1 MATTYTPIRYPGGKT
16 KLYPEIRAILEM
28 NDLLGHPYA
37 ELFAGG
43 AGLAIKLLLKGDV
56 SSIVIND
63 YDRAVYCMW
72 DAIVNH
78 AEEMCEFIDSAVLD
92 IETWKKVRDMYQ
104 NHDGVGD
111 FELGKA
117 AFYLN
122 RTNVSGILSGGV
134 IGGLEQ
140 TGNYKMFMSSG
151 RTYNQSATVVDEVEK
166 SFGIDIKVASVG
178 ALGQTLTTAF
188 NTKDPFGNPSID
200 LATVK
205 STSVLTS
212 ALFAITYNAL
222 NGDVQTACRGTDGKP
237 LYFEFSNMSVT
248 SAEQLA
254 QMDGW
259 DDASTGNWC
268 ATTDVVDGMLIIV
281 NPDLTAEE
289 INTYLGTLDFET
301 LKSMMD

>member
-56 SSIVIND
+56 PSIVIND

-140 TGNYKMFMSSG
+140 TGNYKMDVRFNRKTLKKKIMDIAA
-151 RTYNQSATVVDEVEK
+151 RRDDIEVTRLDAED
-166 SFGIDIKVASVG
+166 FIDDRMGDSE
-178 ALGQTLTTAF
+178 
-188 NTKDPFGNPSID
+188 
-200 LATVK
+200 
-205 STSVLTS
+205 
-212 ALFAITYNAL
+212 LFAYLDPPYVQKGPGLYRSAFDEAKHRSLARKVGDARSKWVVTYDADDLIDDIYGNYER
-222 NGDVQTACRGTDGKP
+222 GDLEISYTANVKTVGK
-237 LYFEFSNMSVT
+237 EK
-248 SAEQLA
+248 
-254 QMDGW
+254 
-259 DDASTGNWC
+259 
-268 ATTDVVDGMLIIV
+268 II
-281 NPDLTAEE
+281 
-289 INTYLGTLDFET
+289 LGPG
-301 LKSMMD
+301 LKWLEKF

>member
-140 TGNYKMFMSSG
+140 TGNYKMDVRFNRKTLKKKIMDIAA
-151 RTYNQSATVVDEVEK
+151 RRDDIEVTRLDAED
-166 SFGIDIKVASVG
+166 FIDDRMGDSE
-178 ALGQTLTTAF
+178 
-188 NTKDPFGNPSID
+188 
-200 LATVK
+200 
-205 STSVLTS
+205 
-212 ALFAITYNAL
+212 LFAYLDPPYVQKGPGLYRSAFDEAKHRSLARKVGDARSKWVVTYDADKLIDDIYGDYERGDLEISYTANVKTVGREKIILGPGL
-222 NGDVQTACRGTDGKP
+222 NWPEG
-237 LYFEFSNMSVT
+237 L
-248 SAEQLA
+248 
-254 QMDGW
+254 
-259 DDASTGNWC
+259 
-268 ATTDVVDGMLIIV
+268 
-281 NPDLTAEE
+281 
-289 INTYLGTLDFET
+289 
-301 LKSMMD
+301 

>member
-72 DAIVNH
+72 GAIVNH

-92 IETWKKVRDMYQ
+92 IETWKKMRDMYQ

-140 TGNYKMFMSSG
+140 TGNYKMNVRFNR
-151 RTYNQSATVVDEVEK
+151 RTLKKKVMDIAARRDDIEVTRLDAED
-166 SFGIDIKVASVG
+166 FIDDRMGDSE
-178 ALGQTLTTAF
+178 
-188 NTKDPFGNPSID
+188 
-200 LATVK
+200 
-205 STSVLTS
+205 
-212 ALFAITYNAL
+212 LFAYLDPPYVQKGPGLYRSAFDEAKHRSLARKVGDARSKWVVTYDADKLIDDIYGNYER
-222 NGDVQTACRGTDGKP
+222 GDLEISYTANVKTVGREK
-237 LYFEFSNMSVT
+237 
-248 SAEQLA
+248 
-254 QMDGW
+254 
-259 DDASTGNWC
+259 
-268 ATTDVVDGMLIIV
+268 II
-281 NPDLTAEE
+281 
-289 INTYLGTLDFET
+289 LGPGLVWPEK
-301 LKSMMD
+301 L

>member
-28 NDLLGHPYA
+28 NNLLGHPYA

-72 DAIVNH
+72 GAIVNH
-78 AEEMCEFIDSAVLD
+78 AEEMCEFIDSAVLN
-92 IETWKKVRDMYQ
+92 IETWKKMRDMYQ

-140 TGNYKMFMSSG
+140 TGNYKMDVRFNR
-151 RTYNQSATVVDEVEK
+151 RTLKKKVMDIAARRDDIEVTRLDAED
-166 SFGIDIKVASVG
+166 FIDDRMGDSE
-178 ALGQTLTTAF
+178 
-188 NTKDPFGNPSID
+188 
-200 LATVK
+200 
-205 STSVLTS
+205 
-212 ALFAITYNAL
+212 LFAYLDPPYVQKGPGLYRSAFDEAKHRSLARKVGDARSKWVVTYDADKLIDDIYGNYER
-222 NGDVQTACRGTDGKP
+222 GDLEISYTANVKTVGREK
-237 LYFEFSNMSVT
+237 
-248 SAEQLA
+248 
-254 QMDGW
+254 
-259 DDASTGNWC
+259 
-268 ATTDVVDGMLIIV
+268 II
-281 NPDLTAEE
+281 
-289 INTYLGTLDFET
+289 LGPGLVWPEK
-301 LKSMMD
+301 L

>member
-78 AEEMCEFIDSAVLD
+78 VEEMCEFIDSAVLD
-92 IETWKKVRDMYQ
+92 IETWKKMRDMYQ
-104 NHDGVGD
+104 DHDGVGD

-140 TGNYKMFMSSG
+140 TGNYKMDVRFNRKTLKKKVMDIAARRG
-151 RTYNQSATVVDEVEK
+151 DIEVTRLDAED
-166 SFGIDIKVASVG
+166 FIDDRMGDSE
-178 ALGQTLTTAF
+178 
-188 NTKDPFGNPSID
+188 
-200 LATVK
+200 
-205 STSVLTS
+205 
-212 ALFAITYNAL
+212 LFAYLDPPYVQKGPGLYRSAFDEAKHRSLARKVGDARSKWVVTYDADKL
-222 NGDVQTACRGTDGKP
+222 IDDIYGDYERGDLEISYTANVKTVGK
-237 LYFEFSNMSVT
+237 EK
-248 SAEQLA
+248 
-254 QMDGW
+254 
-259 DDASTGNWC
+259 
-268 ATTDVVDGMLIIV
+268 II
-281 NPDLTAEE
+281 
-289 INTYLGTLDFET
+289 LGPG
-301 LKSMMD
+301 LKWPEKF

>member
-134 IGGLEQ
+134 IGGLDQ
-140 TGNYKMFMSSG
+140 TGNYKMDVRFNRKTLKKKIMDIAA
-151 RTYNQSATVVDEVEK
+151 RRDDIEVTRLDAED
-166 SFGIDIKVASVG
+166 FIDDRMGDSE
-178 ALGQTLTTAF
+178 
-188 NTKDPFGNPSID
+188 
-200 LATVK
+200 
-205 STSVLTS
+205 
-212 ALFAITYNAL
+212 LFAYLDPPYVQKGPGLYRSAFDEAKHRSLARKVGDARSKWVVTYDADKL
-222 NGDVQTACRGTDGKP
+222 IDDIYGDYKRGDLEISYTANVKTIGR
-237 LYFEFSNMSVT
+237 
-248 SAEQLA
+248 
-254 QMDGW
+254 
-259 DDASTGNWC
+259 
-268 ATTDVVDGMLIIV
+268 
-281 NPDLTAEE
+281 EE
-289 INTYLGTLDFET
+289 IILGPGLVWPEE
-301 LKSMMD
+301 L

>member
-140 TGNYKMFMSSG
+140 TGNYKMDVRFNRKTLKKKIMDIAA
-151 RTYNQSATVVDEVEK
+151 RRDDIEVTRLDAED
-166 SFGIDIKVASVG
+166 FIDDRMGDSE
-178 ALGQTLTTAF
+178 
-188 NTKDPFGNPSID
+188 
-200 LATVK
+200 
-205 STSVLTS
+205 
-212 ALFAITYNAL
+212 LFAYLDPPYVQKGPGLYRSAFDEAKHRSLARKVGDARSKWVVTYDADKL
-222 NGDVQTACRGTDGKP
+222 IDDIYGDYKRGDLEISYTANVKTIGK
-237 LYFEFSNMSVT
+237 EK
-248 SAEQLA
+248 
-254 QMDGW
+254 
-259 DDASTGNWC
+259 
-268 ATTDVVDGMLIIV
+268 II
-281 NPDLTAEE
+281 
-289 INTYLGTLDFET
+289 LGPG
-301 LKSMMD
+301 LKWPEKF

>member
-16 KLYPEIRAILEM
+16 KLYPGIRAILES
-28 NDLLGHPYA
+28 NDLLGCPYA

-78 AEEMCEFIDSAVLD
+78 GDELCGFIDSAILD
-92 IETWKKVRDMYQ
+92 IETWKKMRGIYQ
-104 NHDGVGD
+104 SHDDIDD

-140 TGNYKMFMSSG
+140 TGNYKMDV
-151 RTYNQSATVVDEVEK
+151 R
-166 SFGIDIKVASVG
+166 
-178 ALGQTLTTAF
+178 F
-188 NTKDPFGNPSID
+188 N
-200 LATVK
+200 
-205 STSVLTS
+205 
-212 ALFAITYNAL
+212 
-222 NGDVQTACRGTDGKP
+222 R
-237 LYFEFSNMSVT
+237 
-248 SAEQLA
+248 
-254 QMDGW
+254 
-259 DDASTGNWC
+259 
-268 ATTDVVDGMLIIV
+268 
-281 NPDLTAEE
+281 
-289 INTYLGTLDFET
+289 ET
-301 LKSMMD
+301 LKKKVMDIAARRDDIEVTCYDAERFIDDRMGDSELFAYLDPPYVQKGPGLYRSAFDEAKHRSLAQKVGDAKSKWVVTYDADKLIDDIYGDYERGDLEISYTANVKTVGREKIILGPGLNWPDGWEG

>member
-140 TGNYKMFMSSG
+140 TGNYKMDVRFNRKTLKKKIMDIAA
-151 RTYNQSATVVDEVEK
+151 RRDDIEVTRLDAED
-166 SFGIDIKVASVG
+166 FIDDRMGDSE
-178 ALGQTLTTAF
+178 
-188 NTKDPFGNPSID
+188 
-200 LATVK
+200 
-205 STSVLTS
+205 
-212 ALFAITYNAL
+212 LFAYLDPPYVQKGPGLYRSAFDEAKHRSLARKVGDARSKWVVTYDADKL
-222 NGDVQTACRGTDGKP
+222 IDDIYGDYKRGDLEISYTANVKTIGREK
-237 LYFEFSNMSVT
+237 
-248 SAEQLA
+248 
-254 QMDGW
+254 
-259 DDASTGNWC
+259 
-268 ATTDVVDGMLIIV
+268 II
-281 NPDLTAEE
+281 
-289 INTYLGTLDFET
+289 LGPG
-301 LKSMMD
+301 LKWPEKF

>member
-104 NHDGVGD
+104 NHDEVGD

-140 TGNYKMFMSSG
+140 TGNYKMDVRFNRKTLKKKIMDIAA
-151 RTYNQSATVVDEVEK
+151 RRDDIEVTRLDAED
-166 SFGIDIKVASVG
+166 FIDDRMGDSE
-178 ALGQTLTTAF
+178 
-188 NTKDPFGNPSID
+188 
-200 LATVK
+200 
-205 STSVLTS
+205 
-212 ALFAITYNAL
+212 LFAYLDPPYVQKGPGLYRSAFDEAKHRSLARKVGDARSKWVVTYDADDLIDDIYGNYER
-222 NGDVQTACRGTDGKP
+222 GDLEISYTANVKTVGK
-237 LYFEFSNMSVT
+237 EK
-248 SAEQLA
+248 
-254 QMDGW
+254 
-259 DDASTGNWC
+259 
-268 ATTDVVDGMLIIV
+268 II
-281 NPDLTAEE
+281 
-289 INTYLGTLDFET
+289 LGPG
-301 LKSMMD
+301 LKWPEKF

>member
-72 DAIVNH
+72 GAIVNH

-92 IETWKKVRDMYQ
+92 VETWKKMRDMYQ

-140 TGNYKMFMSSG
+140 TGNYKMNVRFNR
-151 RTYNQSATVVDEVEK
+151 RTLKKKVMDIAARRDDIEVTRLDAED
-166 SFGIDIKVASVG
+166 FIDDRMGDSE
-178 ALGQTLTTAF
+178 
-188 NTKDPFGNPSID
+188 
-200 LATVK
+200 
-205 STSVLTS
+205 
-212 ALFAITYNAL
+212 LFAYLDPPYVQKGPGLYRSAFDEAKHRSLARKVGDARSKWVVTYDADKLIDDIYGNYER
-222 NGDVQTACRGTDGKP
+222 GDLEISYTANVKTVGREK
-237 LYFEFSNMSVT
+237 
-248 SAEQLA
+248 
-254 QMDGW
+254 
-259 DDASTGNWC
+259 
-268 ATTDVVDGMLIIV
+268 II
-281 NPDLTAEE
+281 
-289 INTYLGTLDFET
+289 LGPGLVWPEK
-301 LKSMMD
+301 L

>member
-16 KLYPEIRAILEM
+16 KLYPEIRAILEI

-140 TGNYKMFMSSG
+140 TGNYKMDVRFNRKTLKKKIMDIAA
-151 RTYNQSATVVDEVEK
+151 RRDDIEVTRLDAED
-166 SFGIDIKVASVG
+166 FIDDRMGDSE
-178 ALGQTLTTAF
+178 
-188 NTKDPFGNPSID
+188 
-200 LATVK
+200 
-205 STSVLTS
+205 
-212 ALFAITYNAL
+212 LFAYLDPPYVQKGPGLYRSAFDEAKHRSLARKVGDARSKWVVTYDADGLIDDIYGNYER
-222 NGDVQTACRGTDGKP
+222 GDLEISYTANVKTVGK
-237 LYFEFSNMSVT
+237 EK
-248 SAEQLA
+248 
-254 QMDGW
+254 
-259 DDASTGNWC
+259 
-268 ATTDVVDGMLIIV
+268 II
-281 NPDLTAEE
+281 
-289 INTYLGTLDFET
+289 LGPG
-301 LKSMMD
+301 LKWPEKF